1 MKKLLKLSF
10 TILMASSLF
19 ACSTTNNTNES
30 STAKTEASSSD
41 TKSTE
46 QAIEQ
51 EITISHSKGET
62 TVKTNPKK
70 VVVFDMG
77 ALDTINKLGVDAEFA
92 LPVSSVPSYITG
104 YENATNAGSLKEP
117 DLETIYNFTPDV
129 IFISGRQ
136 ENFYDE
142 LNKIA
147 PTIYVGLDYN
157 NYMEDLKTNVTN
169 IGKIFNKEDLA
180 LEEYNKLE
188 TKIND
193 AKEKTK
199 NIEDK
204 ALVILTNGGKLSA
217 YGSGSRFGFIHDVL
231 GFKQAD
237 ENMYKEGEKPST
249 HGNEASFEYISQ
261 INPDILFVVDRDAVV
276 GGDGNASS
284 TINNDL
290 VNGTNAAKNNKI
302 IMLDPEVWYIA
313 GGGLE
318 SVNIMIDETMS
329 ALN

>member
-10 TILMASSLF
+10 TLLMASSLF
-19 ACSTTNNTNES
+19 ACAATNNTNEN
-30 STAKTEASSSD
+30 STEKTEVSSSD
-41 TKSTE
+41 TKST
-46 QAIEQ
+46 EQ
-51 EITISHSKGET
+51 EITISHSKGEA

-77 ALDTINKLGVDAEFA
+77 TLDTINKLGVDAEFA
-92 LPVSSVPSYITG
+92 LPLNNVPSYLTG
-104 YENATNAGSLKEP
+104 YENATNAGGIKEP
-117 DLETIYNFTPDV
+117 DLETIYTFAPDV

-136 ENFYDE
+136 EDFYDE

-147 PTIYVGLDYN
+147 PTIYVDLDYK

-188 TKIND
+188 TKVND

-261 INPDILFVVDRDAVV
+261 INPDILFVVNRDAVV

-284 TINNDL
+284 TMNNDL
-290 VNGTNAAKNNKI
+290 VNSTNAAKNNKI